1 MAKINIEKQGFSKK
15 YFTIEEAEE
24 LLPTIEKI
32 LKRTIRLNKALELLS
47 SIEIEDYNDDYNNLR
62 RVTKT
67 NKEFHKLSYE
77 FYSNIEQLENMGC
90 LIKDFE
96 TGLIDFYHKF
106 EGRDIFLCWR
116 LGEKS
121 IKFWHEV
128 DTGFMGRKPILDL
141 RMKYSEE
148 HKSAENL

>member
-1 MAKINIEKQGFSKK
+1 MAKINIEKQEFSKK
-15 YFTIEEAEE
+15 YFEIERAEK
-24 LLPTIEKI
+24 LLPQIEKI
-32 LKRTIRLNKALELLS
+32 LRRTIRLNNALELLN

-77 FYSNIEQLENMGC
+77 FYSNIEQLEDMGC
-90 LIKDFE
+90 LIKDLD
-96 TGLIDFYHKF
+96 TGLIDFCHKF
-106 EGRDIFLCWR
+106 EGREIFLCWK
-116 LGEKS
+116 LGEKE

-141 RMKYSEE
+141 ANK
-148 HKSAENL
+148 